1 MRNRLFGGL
10 VGVAVAFAALTLAGC
25 DEKKEEQAS
34 SSTSA
39 TDSSTATSSSTASTT
54 ATTTTTDSSA
64 STASTGTTT
73 TATTTQEAAATPE
86 GGELHIYNWGNYT
99 NPDLIKKFED
109 TYKVK
114 VTLDDYDSNEVMLA
128 KIKGGATGYDIVVPS
143 DYMVAVMIKEGL
155 LEETKP
161 NTMENFKNVDPRWV
175 DVYWDKGRNYT
186 VPWQWGTTAFTV
198 NTDVFKGD
206 VNTYKLLFDPP
217 PELQGRI
224 NMLDDMNEV
233 INAGLRYLNLP
244 RCNKNPEDLKK
255 LTELLMG
262 SKKYWRTFDY
272 ATIEKLTSKDVDL
285 SQQWN
290 GASLRVRTQMPTMVY
305 AYPKEGLTGWMDNV
319 AVLKGAPDL
328 ENAKKFQNFVM
339 DPENAALISNFA
351 NYANGIVGSEKFMKK
366 EMADAPEIIMP
377 ASAPAP
383 EFLPPCDDDTV
394 KLYNAIWTELKK

>member
-1 MRNRLFGGL
+1 MRKGLFGGL

-25 DEKKEEQAS
+25 GEKKEEQSS
-34 SSTSA
+34 SSTS
-39 TDSSTATSSSTASTT
+39 TTESSTTSSSTATTT
-54 ATTTTTDSSA
+54 ATTTDSGA
-64 STASTGTTT
+64 STASSTT
-73 TATTTQEAAATPE
+73 TATTTQEAAAPE

-99 NPDLIKKFED
+99 NPELIKKFQE

-114 VTLDDYDSNEVMLA
+114 VTLDDYDSNETMLA

-161 NTMENFKNVDPRWV
+161 NQMENFKNVDPRWV
-175 DVYWDKGRNYT
+175 DIYWDKGRNYT

-198 NTDVFKGD
+198 NTDVYKGD
-206 VNTYKLLFDPP
+206 INTYKLIFDPP
-217 PELQGRI
+217 AELQGRI

-255 LTELLMG
+255 LTDLLMG
-262 SKKYWRTFDY
+262 AKKYWRTFDY

-290 GASLRVRTQMPTMVY
+290 GASLRVRLQMPSMKY

-319 AVLKGAPDL
+319 AVLKGAPNM

-339 DPENAALISNFA
+339 DPQNAALISNFA
-351 NYANGIVGSEKFMKK
+351 RYANGIAGSEKYMDKD
-366 EMADAPEIIMP
+366 MAEAPEIVMP
-377 ASAPAP
+377 ADAPAP
-383 EFLPPCDDDTV
+383 EFLPPCDEDTV